1 MSLSAA
7 AKPVVIAVLA
17 LALLIPV
24 LMIQSLVA
32 ERQARSNEAIAGIAD
47 GWGKRQTLAGP
58 YLAIPYERHWTEIR
72 RETIDGRL
80 REIRNER
87 SESRVLRLPAAGI
100 EWTMDAEISEKAR
113 GIYRV
118 ASTPRDF
125 SRKARS
131 MSRRARA
138 SRTAR
143 AATNGAPRASS
154 SA

>member
-32 ERQARSNEAIAGIAD
+32 ERQARSNEALAGIAD

-100 EWTMDAEISEKAR
+100 EWTMD
-113 GIYRV
+113 
-118 ASTPRDF
+118 
-125 SRKARS
+125 
-131 MSRRARA
+131 
-138 SRTAR
+138 
-143 AATNGAPRASS
+143 
-154 SA
+154 